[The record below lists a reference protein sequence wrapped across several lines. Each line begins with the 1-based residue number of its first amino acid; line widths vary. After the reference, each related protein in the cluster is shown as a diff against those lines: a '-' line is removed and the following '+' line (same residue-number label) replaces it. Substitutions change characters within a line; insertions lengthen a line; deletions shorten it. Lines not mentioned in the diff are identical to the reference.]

1 MLHEIIR
8 RYNEAVYD
16 TDRPRAMKVID
27 EAVAAGVTPEEVV
40 FSVVIPG
47 LEGMIDSISKKFTH
61 NLAQHFMAA
70 QIAAAVTDAMV
81 ARFAVPPASEGRVVI
96 GNAHGDIHSL
106 GKRIVIGCLRAL
118 MIDVVDLG
126 VNVAPE
132 DFVDAAVKQ
141 EAGVIAISS
150 LMVHTARGP
159 KGPVGVRQL
168 LRAMDLE
175 GRIKIVVGGA
185 AYRFNEN
192 LYTIVEADAWA
203 PDGISAG
210 RVILDLLRERKP

>member
-1 MLHEIIR
+1 MLDDIVR
-8 RYNEAVYD
+8 RYNEAVFD
-16 TDRPRAMKVID
+16 TDRLRAMRVID
-27 EAVAAGVTPEEVV
+27 DALAEGVTPEEVV
-40 FSVVIPG
+40 FSIVIPS
-47 LEGMIDSISKKFTH
+47 LEAMIDAIANKFTR

-70 QIAAAVTDAMV
+70 QIASAVTDAMV
-81 ARFAVPPASEGRVVI
+81 ARFTTPPASAGRVVI
-96 GNAHGDIHSL
+96 GNSYGDVHSL
-106 GKRIVIGCLRAL
+106 GKRIVIGCLRSL

-132 DFVDAAVKQ
+132 VFVDAALNHDARVI
-141 EAGVIAISS
+141 GVSS

-159 KGPVGVRQL
+159 KGARGVRQL
-168 LRAMDLE
+168 LRERGLE
-175 GRIKIVVGGA
+175 EDIKIVVGGA

-210 RVILDLLRERKP
+210 KVILNLLREERA